1 MRENNYQKL
10 TENIHAP
17 AGLNDRVLRAARRE
31 TAERQTRPKH
41 LATRRPPPGFRPAV
55 CAACG
60 LALRRIWGGRG
71 AVAGAARGS
80 P

>member
-31 TAERQTRPKH
+31 TA
-41 LATRRPPPGFRPAV
+41 
-55 CAACG
+55 
-60 LALRRIWGGRG
+60 
-71 AVAGAARGS
+71 
-80 P
+80 